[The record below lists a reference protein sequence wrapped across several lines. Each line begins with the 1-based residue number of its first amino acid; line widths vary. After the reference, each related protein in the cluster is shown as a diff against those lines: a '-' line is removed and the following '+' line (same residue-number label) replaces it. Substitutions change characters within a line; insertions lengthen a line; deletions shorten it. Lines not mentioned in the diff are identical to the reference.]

1 MLAHGYVMLVTSAG
15 TFARMLSQ
23 QAHAQLRVTLML
35 AELNAS
41 DIQRLAPAFSIY
53 AEYVILAVM
62 EGNCRARAWA
72 DNPQDPDIAVLWDE
86 RHCSM
91 WTSVN

>member
-1 MLAHGYVMLVTSAG
+1 
-15 TFARMLSQ
+15 
-23 QAHAQLRVTLML
+23 ML

-41 DIQRLAPAFSIY
+41 DIQRLAPAFSAIY

-86 RHCSM
+86 RHCIY
-91 WTSVN
+91 VAFGRPIPGPGRRNCHLPGQHRGLLVHC